1 MEVQIAIA
9 KTTKYGSEES
19 GDTIEVV
26 ERPAGGISAVLC
38 DGKNS
43 GHTAKTISSMVV
55 RKVIS
60 LLAEGVRDGAA
71 ARAASDFLF
80 TEREGKVGVY
90 LNILSADL
98 QTGTLVLT
106 RNNPAPVFLAQGDR
120 VECLNVGGEPI
131 GLARNIRPTISEV
144 PLESGTTVVM
154 YTDGVANAGQE
165 VGGFMDICTM
175 LEALLDEQ
183 QPSAQWIA
191 DNLLS
196 EAIRLDQNR
205 PSDDMSVLVL
215 RVTPGEVDDVRRM
228 LVRYPT
234 HPDKQTIN

>member
-215 RVTPGEVDDVRRM
+215 RVMPDEVDDVRRM
-228 LVRYPT
+228 VVRYPI